1 MTTHVLRPI
10 AAAFLLAAAPFSF
23 GSSFT
28 DPTATIT
35 ESGNLVVEDLVF
47 IGPFANIVATMPV
60 RIGAESDV
68 QDNVALLA
76 ATGPISLG
84 EQVILA
90 HGASVLSH
98 SSIGEEGFC
107 ANGTAR
113 CPSFVGFNAVVD
125 GAIIE
130 KDAMVGHLA
139 KVAPGVR
146 IPSGRKV
153 LPGKFVQNQKQVA
166 EKTAP
171 LTEGDRVFM
180 DGVIEVNVTFALNY
194 PILANDDPSNVRGI
208 NFDPG
213 RTRFN
218 PTRDLPTLAGVPT
231 RAPDFRNRIV
241 GDVRMADSL
250 ERLPEVMGASISLR
264 ADEGE
269 VFDVGTIASMESM
282 TTFHALEHNH
292 VEMGAGGKYGFH
304 SLVHG
309 GPTEFDPAHPHTTQT
324 GANFTLGAES
334 VFFRSRAGDNVTV
347 GFKSLVQQCNLASG
361 TVVPKKTI
369 RICGTPDT
377 KVEW

>member
-1 MTTHVLRPI
+1 MKTHVLRPI
-10 AAAFLLAAAPFSF
+10 AACVLLAAAPFALA
-23 GSSFT
+23 SSFT
-28 DPTATIT
+28 DPTATVSDPAT
-35 ESGNLVVEDLVF
+35 LVVGDLVF
-47 IGPFANIVATMPV
+47 IGPFANIVSARPI

-76 ATGPISLG
+76 TTGPINLG

-90 HGASVLSH
+90 HGAAVYSR
-98 SSIGEEGFC
+98 SSIGEEGVC
-107 ANGTAR
+107 ADGAAR

-153 LPGKFVQNQKQVA
+153 LPGKLVQNQKQVA

-171 LTEGDRVFM
+171 LTAADRVFM
-180 DGVIEVNVTFALNY
+180 NGVIEVNVSFAQNY
-194 PILANDDPSNVRGI
+194 PLLASIHPSKVRGI
-208 NFDPG
+208 SVDPG
-213 RTRFN
+213 KTEFN
-218 PTRDLPTLAGVPT
+218 PEREAPTLAGVPT
-231 RAPDFRNRIV
+231 QAPEFRNRII

-250 ERLPEVMGASISLR
+250 ARLDEVMGSNISLR

-269 VFDVGTIASMESM
+269 PFDVGAITAMESM

-292 VEMGAGGKYGFH
+292 LEMGDAGKYGYH

-309 GPTEFDPAHPHTTQT
+309 GPTEFDPLRPNTTRT

-334 VFFRSRAGDNVTV
+334 VFFRSAAGDNVTI
-347 GFKSLVQQCNLASG
+347 GFKSLVQQCDLPTG
-361 TVVPKKTI
+361 TIVPNRTI
-369 RICGTPDT
+369 RICGTPDS